1 MRASGPGGQKVNK
14 TDSACRVTH
23 IPTGMN
29 VKNFEERDQDSN
41 KARALEILTNRLFEM
56 VNTERM
62 SEYASSR
69 KEQMASGDIA
79 DKIRTYNWPNDRIT
93 DHRINS

>member
-1 MRASGPGGQKVNK
+1 MANS
-14 TDSACRVTH
+14 
-23 IPTGMN
+23 
-29 VKNFEERDQDSN
+29 
-41 KARALEILTNRLFEM
+41 
-56 VNTERM
+56 ERM